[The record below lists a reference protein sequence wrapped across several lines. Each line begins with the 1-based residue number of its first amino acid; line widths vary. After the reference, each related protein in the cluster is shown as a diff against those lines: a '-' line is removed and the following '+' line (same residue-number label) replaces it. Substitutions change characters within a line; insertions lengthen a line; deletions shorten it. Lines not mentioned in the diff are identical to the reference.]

1 MSIPATPKKILL
13 GLDFILGH
21 FQEPIF
27 PRKIMTK
34 ELGYQVEV
42 FSKEEALGYF
52 KSSNYEDCRIN
63 AYPPFT
69 EYQGINRTPISFL
82 MVDLDLK
89 DFGGR
94 VEGGGELEYS
104 KKKEE
109 KTSLSLEKAL
119 NKASEKIKKEKVE
132 EGGRSIGGNPT
143 VLWTGN
149 GYHIYQPV
157 SGLILEEYETFYE
170 FTKYLDKDLTS
181 MFIQFAEEY
190 ITDYT
195 ADRIHNPTVK
205 SCLLRIP
212 GSLNSKCIPNKVQD
226 AEVKIV
232 QRWDGKRPSIQPL
245 LRDFRR
251 WLIHKRIDDIEELKE
266 QEKKRGRFQI
276 IASQNQS
283 KAITKIKW
291 IEKGILEHPLPDHRK
306 YIIWRILSPYLLNV
320 KKLPKEESYSVM
332 KDWLY
337 RCNELER
344 LNFNAKIK
352 IKEGLKGASKGY
364 FPISIEKLKE
374 ENNALYCIVLN
385 RRGKSESVC

>member
-190 ITDYT
+190 LTDYT
-195 ADRIHNPTVK
+195 ADRLHNPTVK

-332 KDWLY
+332 KDWLD

>member
-1 MSIPATPKKILL
+1 ML

-42 FSKEEALGYF
+42 FSREEALGYF

-94 VEGGGELEYS
+94 VEGGGEYS

-132 EGGRSIGGNPT
+132 GGGGGSIGGNPT

-190 ITDYT
+190 LTDYT
-195 ADRIHNPTVK
+195 ADRLHNPTVK

-212 GSLNSKCIPNKVQD
+212 GSLNSKCIPYKDQD

-232 QRWDGKRPSIQPL
+232 QRW
-245 LRDFRR
+245 
-251 WLIHKRIDDIEELKE
+251 
-266 QEKKRGRFQI
+266 
-276 IASQNQS
+276 
-283 KAITKIKW
+283 
-291 IEKGILEHPLPDHRK
+291 
-306 YIIWRILSPYLLNV
+306 
-320 KKLPKEESYSVM
+320 
-332 KDWLY
+332 
-337 RCNELER
+337 
-344 LNFNAKIK
+344 
-352 IKEGLKGASKGY
+352 
-364 FPISIEKLKE
+364 
-374 ENNALYCIVLN
+374 
-385 RRGKSESVC
+385 